1 MARAANDFFVSGAA
15 PGADRAKRLF
25 DICAAALGL
34 ALCALPFAAIALAIR
49 CEGSGAIFFRQRRIG
64 KDGRVFRIWK
74 FRTMRETTS
83 QPMANLTVAGDQ
95 RITRVGAVLRAT
107 KIDELP
113 QLINVLTGDMSLV
126 GPRPETEDLIVHYTP
141 AQRAVMLSIRPGV
154 TDYAS
159 IALRHESEL
168 LEAAND
174 PLQYYRETLMP
185 IKYDFCE
192 RYLREMGLWTDI
204 KIIFSTLAT
213 LVCRRPAMA
222 RATAARPELSAK

>member
-1 MARAANDFFVSGAA
+1 MTRTASDFFISGAA
-15 PGADRAKRLF
+15 QGADRAKRLF
-25 DICAAALGL
+25 DICASALGL

-49 CEGSGAIFFRQRRIG
+49 CEGPGAIFFRQRRIG
-64 KDGRVFRIWK
+64 KDGQVFRIWK
-74 FRTMRETTS
+74 FRTMRETTLPP
-83 QPMANLTVAGDQ
+83 QANLTLAGDQ

-159 IALRHESEL
+159 IALRDESEL
-168 LEAAND
+168 LKTAND
-174 PLQYYRETLMP
+174 PLRYYRETLMP

-192 RYLREMGLWTDI
+192 RYLREMGLWTDL

-213 LVCRRPAMA
+213 LVCRRRASA
-222 RATAARPELSAK
+222 RATPTQPELSAK

>member
-1 MARAANDFFVSGAA
+1 MAGTANDLLVSGAA
-15 PGADRAKRLF
+15 QGADRAKFLF

-34 ALCALPFAAIALAIR
+34 AICALPFAAVALAIR
-49 CEGSGAIFFRQRRIG
+49 CEGRGAIFFRQRRVG

-83 QPMANLTVAGDQ
+83 QPKANLTVAGDQ

-126 GPRPETEDLIVHYTP
+126 GPRPETEDWIVHYTP

-154 TDYAS
+154 TDFAS

-168 LEAAND
+168 LAAAKD

-185 IKYDFCE
+185 IKYDLCE
-192 RYLREMGLWTDI
+192 RYIREMGLWTDI
-204 KIIFSTLAT
+204 KIIFATLAT
-213 LVCRRPAMA
+213 VVRRRPAA
-222 RATAARPELSAK
+222 APATEAQPGRSAK

>member
-1 MARAANDFFVSGAA
+1 MAGTANDFPISRPAR
-15 PGADRAKRLF
+15 GADRSKRLF

-34 ALCALPFAAIALAIR
+34 ALCALPFAAVALAIR
-49 CEGSGAIFFRQRRIG
+49 CEGPGSIFFRQRRVG

-74 FRTMRETTS
+74 FRTMHETTS
-83 QPMANLTVAGDQ
+83 QPKANLTVAGDR

-126 GPRPETEDLIVHYTP
+126 GPRPETEDWIVHYTP
-141 AQRAVMLSIRPGV
+141 AQRGVILSIRPGV
-154 TDYAS
+154 TDFAS

-168 LEAAND
+168 LAAAND

-204 KIIFSTLAT
+204 KIIFATLAT
-213 LVCRRPAMA
+213 VVRQPPEM
-222 RATAARPELSAK
+222 ATATTAQPRLSAK

>member
-1 MARAANDFFVSGAA
+1 MAGTANDFFISSAA
-15 PGADRAKRLF
+15 HGADRSKRLF

-34 ALCALPFAAIALAIR
+34 ALCALPFATIALAIR
-49 CEGSGAIFFRQRRIG
+49 CEGPGAIFFRQRRIG

-154 TDYAS
+154 TDFAS

-168 LEAAND
+168 LKAAND

-213 LVCRRPAMA
+213 LFCRP
-222 RATAARPELSAK
+222 RATPRTTAAQPGLSAK